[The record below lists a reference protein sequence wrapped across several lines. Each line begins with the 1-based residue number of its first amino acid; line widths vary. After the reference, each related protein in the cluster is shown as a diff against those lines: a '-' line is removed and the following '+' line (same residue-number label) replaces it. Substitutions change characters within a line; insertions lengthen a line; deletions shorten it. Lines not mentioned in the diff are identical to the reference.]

1 MIRRLASHDLVV
13 TLWAFIGILSVA
25 SSFSIPSIH
34 HPGIVSR
41 QSPSLTKRQ
50 ATVEETSG
58 TAADVTADS
67 STENELEA
75 PTCDLPIFSNVMA
88 ANRAEIAV
96 RIMRAATEL
105 NAGTVAIYSYEDRYS
120 QHRWGADRS
129 FMLDKAEDAT
139 PISAYLD
146 IPQII
151 QIAKDAHVGTFIEC
165 GISFVLHFAL
175 LLLLISLP
183 FLIPQF
189 CSAPRT
195 R

>member
-1 MIRRLASHDLVV
+1 MIRRLSSHDFVV

-25 SSFSIPSIH
+25 SSFSIPSMH
-34 HPGIVSR
+34 HPGIVAR
-41 QSPSLTKRQ
+41 QSPSPSSSLTKRQ
-50 ATVEETSG
+50 ATVEETC
-58 TAADVTADS
+58 AADVSA
-67 STENELEA
+67 ENEDDA
-75 PTCDLPIFSNVMA
+75 PSCELPIFSNVMA

-151 QIAKDAHVGTFIEC
+151 QIAKDAHVGTFVEY
-165 GISFVLHFAL
+165 GIFLCLGLHFG
-175 LLLLISLP
+175 LLISLP

-189 CSAPRT
+189 VRPHACGT
-195 R
+195 